1 MTFEEAIEI
10 IEEECGVEEGNG
22 FFTNERDLDPFLA
35 IAIVRNLEDTY
46 ALKNWQRVKSSINIY
61 YTANRIYPQEE
72 NEMYQ
77 LRIFESD
84 NAMTQVGRLR
94 FTTRDDMD
102 DVFIFLLGNNEN
114 NKWEFELVDKQGGQI
129 GYYEYIE
136 TEEGDYSFREYENE

>member
-1 MTFEEAIEI
+1 
-10 IEEECGVEEGNG
+10 
-22 FFTNERDLDPFLA
+22 
-35 IAIVRNLEDTY
+35 
-46 ALKNWQRVKSSINIY
+46 
-61 YTANRIYPQEE
+61 
-72 NEMYQ
+72 MYQ

-129 GYYEYIE
+129 CYYEYIE